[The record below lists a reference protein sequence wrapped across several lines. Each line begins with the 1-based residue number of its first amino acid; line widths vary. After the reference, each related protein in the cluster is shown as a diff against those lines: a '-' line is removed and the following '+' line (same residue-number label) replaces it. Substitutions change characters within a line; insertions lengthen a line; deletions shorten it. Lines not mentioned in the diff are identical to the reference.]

1 MGIAQ
6 KLKRLFGTKDSESMT
21 FTELMTLV
29 ADEPTAVRLVD
40 AGDDSQRVLVELG
53 YAVATNA

>member
-6 KLKRLFGTKDSESMT
+6 KLKRLFGTKDPESMT

-40 AGDDSQRVLVELG
+40 AGG
-53 YAVATNA
+53 